1 MKIDTIN
8 VDQVVWTNRHSQT
21 AVQMSMRRAL
31 NGAPHIQQFVVTS
44 GFDVELSN
52 KDGFMPRS
60 LFEQL
65 QLHSQTVLTVFAVDV
80 GTETFSA
87 MWDHRSGP
95 AVSGVDLFDEH
106 DGSEFITNVVLKL
119 IRM

>member
-1 MKIDTIN
+1 MKIDMID
-8 VDQVVWTNRHSQT
+8 VDQIVWVNRHSQT

-31 NGAPHIQQFVVTS
+31 NGAPHIQQSVVPS

-52 KDGFMPRS
+52 KDGFMPRA

-65 QLHSQTVLTVFAVDV
+65 KLHSETVLAVFTVDV

-87 MWDHRSGP
+87 IWDHRTGP
-95 AVSGVDLFDEH
+95 AVTGTDLFDEH